1 MSAAPC
7 PSCGSLDRGA
17 TETQVPRQ
25 TVKPLY
31 ETTEN
36 IGRPPLSTL
45 GDCLA
50 EVARC
55 EPIPCTKI
63 TAAAASHWHDTAPD
77 TIYLDFQAATECV
90 QRGDDVTVV
99 IRKGVT
105 VARARAA
112 LKGIRAQLK
121 SYDSLEQFTPKEPP
135 PPDGDSVPF

>member
-7 PSCGSLDRGA
+7 PSCGA

-25 TVKPLY
+25 TVKY
-31 ETTEN
+31 EITED

-50 EVARC
+50 EVARA
-55 EPIPCTKI
+55 EPVPCTNI
-63 TAAAASHWHDTAPD
+63 TAGPASRWQDTAPD
-77 TIYLDFQAATECV
+77 TIYLNFRAATECV
-90 QRGDDVTVV
+90 DRGDDVTVV

-121 SYDSLEQFTPKEPP
+121 SYESLEQFTPKEPP
-135 PPDGDSVPF
+135 PGNDDSPF